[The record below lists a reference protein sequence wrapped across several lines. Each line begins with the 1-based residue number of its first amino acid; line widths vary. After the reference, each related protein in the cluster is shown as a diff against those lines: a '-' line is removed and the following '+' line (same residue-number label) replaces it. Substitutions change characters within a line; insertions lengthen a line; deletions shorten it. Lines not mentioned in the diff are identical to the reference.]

1 MVIIIS
7 ALIDTD
13 FVAYFVPISTIMPLA
28 CTFNK
33 LYSLTRKSGY
43 PNKIS
48 FRK

>member
-1 MVIIIS
+1 MLIIIL

-13 FVAYFVPISTIMPLA
+13 FVAYFEPISTVMPLT

-33 LYSLTRKSGY
+33 LYSFARNSGY
-43 PNKIS
+43 PDKIT